1 MTYNPKKIYDFELE
15 KTLDERVLVKELLP
29 ALEKY
34 QKRSLEVDVTNT
46 NRTFGTI
53 FGSEITRRYPEGVE
67 EDSYVI
73 KCTGAGG
80 QSFGAFIPK
89 GLTLELVGDGN
100 DYFGKGL
107 SGGKLI
113 VYPPKGV
120 TFKHEENII
129 IGNVALYG
137 ATSGKAFINGVA
149 GERFA
154 VRNSGAKAVV
164 EGVGDHGCEY
174 MTGGCVVVL
183 GKTGKNFAAGMSGGV
198 AYVLDLN
205 SDLYKNINKQMV
217 NIERVTSKFEIDEL
231 KEMIEEHV
239 AYTNS
244 ENGKEILDHFT
255 DYLPK
260 FKKIIPIDYEKM
272 LSTIVQMEE
281 QGMSSE
287 QARIEAFYA
296 IKEGRR

>member
-1 MTYNPKKIYDFELE
+1 M
-15 KTLDERVLVKELLP
+15 
-29 ALEKY
+29 
-34 QKRSLEVDVTNT
+34 
-46 NRTFGTI
+46 
-53 FGSEITRRYPEGVE
+53 
-67 EDSYVI
+67 I
-73 KCTGAGG
+73 KCTGVGG
-80 QSFGAFIPK
+80 QSFGVFIPK

-217 NIERVTSKFEIDEL
+217 NIERVTSKFEINEL

-244 ENGKEILDHFT
+244 ESGKEILDHFT